1 MASHL
6 SRRTVARGAA
16 WSIPIV
22 AVSVAAPAFALSPAK
37 AATIT
42 SVTVCQCQGQGT
54 KKYRLTATFTNTSN
68 HTFTVTN
75 VSITE
80 ASNTLS
86 NQTPSSSATLNIAAG
101 PGTTALDFYFNR
113 QSNGTN
119 GTYTIQYTLTD
130 TTANFT
136 YPATSFTTPTL
147 VVTNECTTCV

>member
-1 MASHL
+1 MPSHV

-16 WSIPIV
+16 WSIPV
-22 AVSVAAPAFALSPAK
+22 AAVSVAAPAFAVSPAQ

-54 KKYRLTATFTNTSN
+54 KKYKLTATFTNTST
-68 HTFTVTN
+68 HTFSLSGV
-75 VSITE
+75 VITE

-86 NQTPSSSATLNIAAG
+86 NQTPTTGSLAAG
-101 PGTTALDFYFNR
+101 PGTTDLTFYFNR

-119 GTYTIQYTLTD
+119 GTYTIQYTLKD

-136 YPATSFTTPTL
+136 YPTTSFTTASL
-147 VVTNECTTCV
+147 VVTGDCASCA